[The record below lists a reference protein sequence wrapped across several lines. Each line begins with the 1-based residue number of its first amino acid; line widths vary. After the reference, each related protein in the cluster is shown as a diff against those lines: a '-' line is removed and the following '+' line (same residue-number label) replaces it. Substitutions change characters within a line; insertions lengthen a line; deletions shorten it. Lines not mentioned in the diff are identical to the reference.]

1 MTKTFILTSIKGK
14 DSHSKQKRSDAQNYE
29 SAFAPKQ
36 NFSTID
42 SFTASRGIP
51 YCFLMHQSRIV
62 ITGVG
67 LTSPNGNSLQEY
79 RKNLLDGVARIQM
92 IDMRYMGPKGATG
105 QVPAGVCDFDPK
117 KYQTR
122 KELRV
127 GTRAGS
133 IAIYAAREAL
143 ASSGLDFENYD
154 KSRIG
159 VYVGTTEHGNVETE
173 NEVYN
178 ISKFDYDTKFWTHHH
193 NPRTVANNPAGE
205 ITINTGITGP
215 HYTIGAACA
224 AGNAGLIQAL
234 QMLRLGEVDFA
245 LAGGVSESI
254 QSFGIFAGFKS
265 QGALGTH
272 ETDPNKVS
280 RPFDKTRNGI
290 VVSEGGCIYTLE
302 RLEDAQARGAKIM
315 AEIIGYRINSD
326 ASDYVL
332 PNPER
337 QAECMHQALA
347 VAGIEAG
354 EVDIV
359 NTHATSTPM
368 GDIQEMKAI
377 AEVFGDCPTTY
388 VNNTK
393 SYIGHCMGAA
403 GALELAGN
411 LPSFQDNIIHPTIN
425 VEDLDPECALAN
437 LVINEPRKVD
447 AVKLILN
454 NSFGMLGINSALILK
469 KFED

>member
-1 MTKTFILTSIKGK
+1 
-14 DSHSKQKRSDAQNYE
+14 
-29 SAFAPKQ
+29 
-36 NFSTID
+36 
-42 SFTASRGIP
+42 
-51 YCFLMHQSRIV
+51 MHKSRIV

-67 LTSPNGNSLQEY
+67 LTSPNGNTLEEY
-79 RKNLLDGVARIQM
+79 RKNLLAGVAGVQI
-92 IDMRYMGPKGATG
+92 IDMRYMGK
-105 QVPAGVCDFDPK
+105 VPAGVCNFEPK

-133 IAIYAAREAL
+133 IAVYSAHEAIN
-143 ASSGLDFENYD
+143 SSGLDFENFD

-178 ISKFDYDTKFWTHHH
+178 ISKFDYDTRFWTHHH

-205 ITINTGITGP
+205 ITINMGITGP

-234 QMLRLGEVDFA
+234 QMLRLGEVDVA

-272 ETDPNKVS
+272 ETDPNKTS
-280 RPFDKTRNGI
+280 RPFDKTRDGI
-290 VVSEGGCIYTLE
+290 VVSEGGAIYVLE
-302 RLEDAQARGAKIM
+302 RLEDAQARGANII
-315 AEIIGYRINSD
+315 AEIVGYRINSD
-326 ASDYVL
+326 AGDYVL
-332 PNPER
+332 PDPVR
-337 QAECMHQALA
+337 QAECMHAALK
-347 VAGIEAG
+347 VAGMQPG
-354 EVDIV
+354 DVDIV

-368 GDIQEMKAI
+368 GDIQECKAI
-377 AEVFGDCPTTY
+377 RAVFTDCPTTY
-388 VNNTK
+388 INNTK
-393 SYIGHCMGAA
+393 SFIGHAMGAA

-411 LPSFQDNIIHPTIN
+411 LPSFKDNIIHPTIN
-425 VEDLDPECALAN
+425 VEDLDPECALPN
-437 LVINEPRKVD
+437 LVINEPLKVD
-447 AVKLILN
+447 AVKVILN
-454 NSFGMLGINSALILK
+454 NSFGMLGINSALIVR